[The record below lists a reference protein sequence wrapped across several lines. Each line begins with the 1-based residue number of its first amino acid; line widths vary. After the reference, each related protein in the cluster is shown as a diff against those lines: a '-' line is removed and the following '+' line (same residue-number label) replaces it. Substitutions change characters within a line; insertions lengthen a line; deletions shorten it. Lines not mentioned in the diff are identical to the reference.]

1 MPELSNVA
9 SGDIYKTAQP
19 QAGMSLADMLN
30 ISKSSYELSKLKE
43 LYPSII
49 AEQQAK
55 SKSAVLASEV
65 AEAIK
70 EPSISKTKSE
80 SERAAIEA
88 QKAGVDFN
96 VHQGNLT
103 KSVLGQYAT
112 DPDFINGNTA
122 EMIKKLKLSQQYLKE
137 HGVEDKSGLGNQ
149 LIETAKTNPTEVL
162 SLFNNFRKSQ
172 MTPTE
177 VQSQIGGQQTVQGTD
192 ISGNPTI
199 MEKNPI
205 TGQIVQK
212 PLPIGGGQL
221 ANMRIAP
228 TESPTTIATMQEER
242 TTAKDIANT
251 AAPTLS
257 NINTVL
263 KYLPLAQ
270 TGKGSEAIAGL
281 QSVFGNLA
289 GSTPEEKAAAA
300 RDIIQ
305 KNIADLGLQKNA
317 ALGGKFVKQLE
328 GAQQSLADA
337 GKNPT
342 AIYKA
347 MQQLKPLIEHG
358 KNYQQGLENTI
369 NKYGSIQIKRLYD
382 NAMIDA
388 FDPVAISAYDA
399 YTAKNEKDFKE
410 ITSGLTEKEKTELGK
425 KMAKYRKLLEGNLE

>member
-1 MPELSNVA
+1 MAEVQRADLS
-9 SGDIYKTAQP
+9 IYGNLNTQKP
-19 QAGMSLADMLN
+19 MSLADMLN
-30 ISKSSYELSKLKE
+30 IGKSSYELSKLQE
-43 LYPSII
+43 LYPSMIS
-49 AEQQAK
+49 EQQAK
-55 SKSAVLASEV
+55 SRTAQTAADI
-65 AEAIK
+65 AEQTK
-70 EPSISKTKSE
+70 EPSITKIKSE

-122 EMIKKLKLSQQYLKE
+122 EMVKKLKLSQQYLKE

-149 LIETAKTNPTEVL
+149 LIQTAKTNPAEVL

-177 VQSQIGGQQTVQGTD
+177 VQSQIGGQQTVQGQD
-192 ISGNPTI
+192 VSGNPTI
-199 MEKNPI
+199 MEKSPI

-212 PLPIGGGQL
+212 PLPIGGGQP

-242 TTAKDIANT
+242 TIAKDIANT

-347 MQQLKPLIEHG
+347 MQQLKPIIEHT

-369 NKYGSIQIKRLYD
+369 AKYGSIQVKRLYD

-388 FDPVAISAYDA
+388 FDPVAIGAYDA
-399 YTAKNEKDFKE
+399 YKAKNEKDFKE
-410 ITSGLTEKEKTELGK
+410 ITSGLSEKQKTELGQ

>member
-1 MPELSNVA
+1 MADFRTDTSAIRVEPS
-9 SGDIYKTAQP
+9 K
-19 QAGMSLADMLN
+19 GMSLADMLN

-43 LYPSII
+43 LYPSMI

-55 SKSAVLASEV
+55 SETAQIASDI
-65 AEAIK
+65 AKQTK
-70 EPSISKTKSE
+70 EPTIAGKIAE
-80 SERAAIEA
+80 SNRLQTEA
-88 QKAGVDFN
+88 QKAGIDLN
-96 VHQGNLT
+96 MHQGNLT
-103 KSVLGQYAT
+103 KSILGQYAT
-112 DPDFINGNTA
+112 DPDFVNGNVN
-122 EMIKKLKLSQQYLKE
+122 EMIKKLKASQEYLKV
-137 HGVEDKSGLGNQ
+137 HGIEDKSGLGNQ
-149 LIETAKTNPTEVL
+149 LIETAKTNPSEVL
-162 SLFNNFRKSQ
+162 SYFNNFRKSQ

-177 VQSQIGGQQTVQGTD
+177 VQSQIGGQQTVQGQD
-192 ISGNPTI
+192 VSGNPTV

-212 PLPIGGGQL
+212 PLPISGGQP

-228 TESPTTIATMQEER
+228 TESPTTIAGMQESREAAR
-242 TTAKDIANT
+242 EIANT

-289 GSTPEEKAAAA
+289 GSTAEEKAAAA

-347 MQQLKPLIEHG
+347 MQQLKPLIEHS

-369 NKYGSIQIKRLYD
+369 NKYGSIQVKRLYD

-388 FDPVAISAYDA
+388 FDPLAINAYDA
-399 YTAKNEKDFKE
+399 YKSKNEKDFKE
-410 ITSGLTEKEKTELGK
+410 LTSGLNEQQKSELGR
-425 KMAKYRKLLEGNLE
+425 KMSKYKKLLEGNLE

>member
-1 MPELSNVA
+1 MPEIANVA
-9 SGDIYKTAQP
+9 SGDIYRTAQP
-19 QAGMSLADMLN
+19 QTGMSLADMLN
-30 ISKSSYELSKLKE
+30 ISKSNYELSKLKE
-43 LYPSII
+43 LYPSMIQ
-49 AEQQAK
+49 EQQAK
-55 SKSAVLASEV
+55 AKTAVIGSDV

-70 EPSISKTKSE
+70 EPTIKKATAE
-80 SERAAIEA
+80 SERQIIEA
-88 QKAGVDFN
+88 KKAGVDFN

-122 EMIKKLKLSQQYLKE
+122 EMVKKLKLSQQYLKL
-137 HGVEDKSGLGNQ
+137 HGVEDKSGLGDQ
-149 LIETAKTNPTEVL
+149 LIDLAKKNPAEVL
-162 SLFNNFRKSQ
+162 SIFNNFRKSQ

-177 VQSQIGGQQTVQGTD
+177 VQSQISGLQTVQGQD
-192 ISGNPTI
+192 VSGNPTV

-212 PLPIGGGQL
+212 QLPIAGAAP

-228 TESPTTIATMQEER
+228 TESPTTIAAMQEER
-242 TTAKDIANT
+242 TAAKDIAST

-270 TGKGSEAIAGL
+270 TGKGSETIAAL
-281 QSVFGNLA
+281 ESAFGNLA
-289 GSTPEEKAAAA
+289 GSTAEEKAAAA

-328 GAQQSLADA
+328 GAQASLADA

-347 MQQLKPLIEHG
+347 MQQLKPLIEHSR
-358 KNYQQGLENTI
+358 NYQQGLENAIT
-369 NKYGSIQIKRLYD
+369 KYGSIQVKRNYD

-388 FDPVAISAYDA
+388 FDPIAINAYDA
-399 YTAKNEKDFKE
+399 FKSKNEKDFKE
-410 ITSGLTEKEKTELGK
+410 LTSGLSEQQKTELGK
-425 KMAKYRKLLEGNLE
+425 KMSKYKKLLEGNLE